1 MRLNSENPSDV
12 FHNSVCERCDLST
25 LENYLGDKI
34 VRNVDLGG
42 SGWENTG
49 DENDSHISS

>member
-1 MRLNSENPSDV
+1 MRLNSENPLDV
-12 FHNSVCERCDLST
+12 FHNSVCERWDLSI
-25 LENYLGDKI
+25 LESNLGDRI

>member
-1 MRLNSENPSDV
+1 MRLNSEDPSDV
-12 FHNSVCERCDLST
+12 FHNSVYERWGLST
-25 LENYLGDKI
+25 LESNLGDRI

-42 SGWENTG
+42 SGWENTR